1 MSIVNLTNVTIQ
13 DNPST
18 FFHPFR
24 FEITF
29 EVISELQ
36 EDLEFKLIYVG
47 SPESEAHDQVLEE
60 LQVGPVPVGVSKFVF
75 EAPAPK
81 AELLPATDIIG
92 VTVVLLQVSY
102 REKEFIRVGY
112 YVNTDYRDEALRE
125 NPPPSIE
132 FNKLERSI
140 LADKPRVTR
149 YNIPWDM
156 TEEEQ
161 QQQQQQLELQQQQ
174 QQGMMNLPFKPDF
187 AHIDTSVL
195 MNQPADP
202 MAGFGGAVAGV
213 IGGVPPSAVGENEAM
228 DM

>member
-1 MSIVNLTNVTIQ
+1 MSIVNLTNVTIL

-18 FFHPFR
+18 FFDQFR

-47 SPESEAHDQVLEE
+47 SAETEAHDQVLEE
-60 LQVGPVPVGVSKFVF
+60 IQVGPVPVGVSKFVF

-81 AELLPATDIIG
+81 PELLPANDIIG

-112 YVNTDYRDEALRE
+112 YVNTDYKDEGLRE
-125 NPPPSIE
+125 NPPATIE
-132 FNKLERSI
+132 FDKLERSI
-140 LADKPRVTR
+140 LADKPKVTR

-156 TEEEQ
+156 SEEQ
-161 QQQQQQLELQQQQ
+161 QQQQQLEQQQQ
-174 QQGMMNLPFKPDF
+174 QQGTLNLPFKPDF

-195 MNQPADP
+195 MNQPVEPQSLMTAS
-202 MAGFGGAVAGV
+202 MGMV
-213 IGGVPPSAVGENEAM
+213 IGGGGEDM